1 MIEQKV
7 QPGMGRRLRAAGR
20 IVTAAPVVA
29 GWPDAL
35 VVHRRSVVKVVLVAA
50 AGAAGALS
58 RYGLGA
64 VVGARDFPWATLGIN
79 LVGSFLL
86 GVLWRGAQERQWPET
101 TTVPLGLGFL
111 GAFTTFSTF
120 SNETMELLRTDRA
133 LAAGT
138 YVAVSVVGGLLAAAA
153 GYTAGRAFAG

>member
-1 MIEQKV
+1 
-7 QPGMGRRLRAAGR
+7 
-20 IVTAAPVVA
+20 
-29 GWPDAL
+29 
-35 VVHRRSVVKVVLVAA
+35 VKVVLVAV

-64 VVGARDFPWATLGIN
+64 AVGARGFPWATLGIN

-86 GVLWRGAQERQWPET
+86 GVLWRGAQERPWPET

-138 YVAVSVVGGLLAAAA
+138 YVALSVVGGLLAAAA